1 MKKLDYK
8 WGLLA
13 LVSATYFLAQGTRQ
27 IYNAV
32 LPQIKTDFAAS
43 GLDDL
48 QLGLVG
54 SAFTLVFGL
63 VVPFAG
69 MFADFFRRKW
79 MIVIGTLLFSIGI
92 FTSGFASGIG
102 LLIVSYGVLNAAGQS
117 LLPPS
122 ISSLIGQFHVE
133 TRGTAFSIYQMVFYS
148 GIIVCSCVSGW
159 LSGLGAGGWRQA
171 FWIFGAAGIL
181 WTFAL
186 VFLLKDTPQPG
197 AGGGR
202 GATRPTEPGSGGGR
216 GATRPTDKATVREAL
231 GAFFGQPSALALT
244 LGLGLYIYASYGFKT
259 WSPMFL
265 LRTFE
270 GMTPA
275 RAAFHA
281 VFWFYVGATIG
292 VMLAGRVSDRLAK
305 RRRGVRME
313 MNVAGLL
320 LMIPFVLLAA
330 FATNEFVVFAAIF
343 GFGFSTGVYDS
354 NLYAALLDVVSPR
367 YRAAAVGIFGCGG
380 NVLGAFG
387 PGMLGWMNG
396 RFGMRWSMASL
407 AAFAL
412 AGVAV
417 ILFAR
422 GFYLKNAGEARR

>member
-186 VFLLKDTPQPG
+186 VFLLKDTPQVKSEG
-197 AGGGR
+197 A
-202 GATRPTEPGSGGGR
+202 ASE
-216 GATRPTDKATVREAL
+216 DKATVREAL

-244 LGLGLYIYASYGFKT
+244 LGLGLYVYATYGFKT

-281 VFWFYVGATIG
+281 VFWFYVGATVG

-343 GFGFSTGVYDS
+343 GFGFATGVYDS

-422 GFYLKNAGEARR
+422 GFYLKDKGN

>member
-186 VFLLKDTPQPG
+186 VFLLKDTPQVKSEG
-197 AGGGR
+197 A
-202 GATRPTEPGSGGGR
+202 SSD
-216 GATRPTDKATVREAL
+216 DKATVREAL

-244 LGLGLYIYASYGFKT
+244 LGLGLYVYATYGFKT

-270 GMTPA
+270 GMTPV

-281 VFWFYVGATIG
+281 VFWFYVGATVG

-343 GFGFSTGVYDS
+343 GFGFATGVYDS